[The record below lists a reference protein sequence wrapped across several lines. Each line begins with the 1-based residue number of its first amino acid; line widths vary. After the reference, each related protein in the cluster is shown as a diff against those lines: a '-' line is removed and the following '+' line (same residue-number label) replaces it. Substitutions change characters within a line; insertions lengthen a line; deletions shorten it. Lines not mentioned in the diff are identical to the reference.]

1 MRRHPK
7 VCHSGGAGYMSYR
20 VKMILPVIGMFLL
33 GCAVMAAVRGEGGEI
48 KQPLPASLDDL
59 AAVRLVE
66 IKDAGGQVV
75 LGGSFTTATKTNG
88 DVEGEATLAATGVDT
103 DAVGKA
109 EVEVSTRNGNVDKEL
124 EVEVSKLV
132 PGTAFNLFI
141 DGRQAAVIT
150 TDHRGSAELEMTNRP
165 SD

>member
-1 MRRHPK
+1 
-7 VCHSGGAGYMSYR
+7 MSYR
-20 VKMILPVIGMFLL
+20 VKMLLPVVVMFLL
-33 GCAVMAAVRGEGGEI
+33 GCVVIAAVTGEGGEI

-75 LGGSFTTATKTNG
+75 LGGSFTMATKANG
-88 DVEGEATLAATGVDT
+88 DIEGEATLAATGVDA

-124 EVEVSKLV
+124 EVEVSKLA
-132 PGTAFNLFI
+132 PGTTFNLFI
-141 DGRQAAVIT
+141 DGQQAAVIT
-150 TDHRGSAELEMTNRP
+150 TNPRGAAELELTNRP

>member
-1 MRRHPK
+1 
-7 VCHSGGAGYMSYR
+7 MSYR
-20 VKMILPVIGMFLL
+20 LKMLLLVVGMFLL
-33 GCAVMAAVRGEGGEI
+33 GCVVVAAVTCESYEI
-48 KQPLPASLDDL
+48 KQPLPQSLDNL
-59 AAVRLVE
+59 AAIRLVE

-88 DVEGEATLAATGVDT
+88 DVEGEATLAATGVDA
-103 DAVGKA
+103 DAAGKV

-124 EVEVSKLV
+124 EVEVSHLA

-141 DGRQAAVIT
+141 DGQQAAVIT
-150 TDHRGSAELEMTNRP
+150 TNQQGAAELEMTNRP